1 MCHHRTVTTGPTD
14 EADDARRGRASGRA
28 LLAAEGAAGVSGE
41 VLEDLAR
48 ALHLEFDYF
57 GSMKAYE
64 RSYSAYRREGNLL
77 AAARAAR
84 TLGWFHGSVYGE
96 WAVYR
101 GWIGRAVS
109 LLEQAGAN
117 SNEHGWVLLAQ
128 AQAGGDLDDQKRL
141 YLRAIET
148 ARRCDDADL
157 ECDALA
163 SLGIMLAFSGYA
175 SEGMARL
182 DEALAVICAGEVE
195 DLSVVEGV
203 FCGLF
208 HACERSND
216 VGRAEQWLRAADDYV
231 RRRRFAAV
239 GGYCRAYYGGIL
251 TAAGRWSEAEAEFTC
266 ALNVFSGEHGQI
278 RGNVLCRLAN
288 LRLHQGRLEE
298 AGELLAGLE
307 QHEDAVRPLAALH
320 LARGE
325 PELARDLLQRT
336 LAAGGIEDAV
346 EGALLAVLV
355 DVELAAGTVEAARQA
370 VDRLSTLARSQSAPY
385 LPALAALARGKLCVV
400 IGTGDAR
407 SCLHDALRYFVQAQ
421 LPVDAA
427 RTQLEL
433 AKALAS
439 TTPAAAIAHANAA
452 LESFHRLRA
461 DRDADAASAV
471 LRSLGVAPRSG
482 VRARA
487 QLTRRESEVLELVGR
502 GLSNAEIGERLF
514 ITPKT
519 VEHHVGRILAK
530 LGLPSRARA
539 VAYAVAS
546 SDRAFGP

>member
-1 MCHHRTVTTGPTD
+1 MCHHRTVTTGPTV
-14 EADDARRGRASGRA
+14 EADDARRRRAADGT
-28 LLAAEGAAGVSGE
+28 LLAAEGAAGVSGD

-48 ALHLEFDYF
+48 ALHLEFDYL

-64 RSYSAYRREGNLL
+64 RAYSAYRREGNLL

-109 LLEQAGAN
+109 LLEQAGAH

-128 AQAGGDLDDQKRL
+128 AQAGSDLDDQKRL
-141 YLRAIET
+141 YLRAIEA
-148 ARRCDDADL
+148 ARRCGDADL

-182 DEALAVICAGEVE
+182 DEALAVICAGDVE

-208 HACERSND
+208 HACERTND

-251 TAAGRWSEAEAEFTC
+251 TAAGRWPEAEAELTC
-266 ALNVFSGEHGQI
+266 ALNVFSSEHGQI
-278 RGNVLCRLAN
+278 RGHVLCRLAN

-298 AGELLAGLE
+298 AGDLLAGLE

-325 PELARDLLQRT
+325 PELARDLLERN
-336 LAAGGIEDAV
+336 LAAGGVEDAV
-346 EGALLAVLV
+346 QGALLAVLV
-355 DVELAAGTVEAARQA
+355 DVELAVGTVEAARQA
-370 VDRLSTLARSQSAPY
+370 VDRLSTLALNQSAPY

-400 IGTGDAR
+400 TGTGDAR
-407 SCLHDALRYFVQAQ
+407 SCLHDALRYFGQAR

-439 TTPAAAIAHANAA
+439 TTPAVAIAHANAA

-471 LRSLGVAPRSG
+471 LRSLGVTSRSG
-482 VRARA
+482 VRVPG
-487 QLTRRESEVLELVGR
+487 QLTRREFEVLELVGR

>member
-1 MCHHRTVTTGPTD
+1 VCHHQTVTTGPID
-14 EADDARRGRASGRA
+14 EAHDARRGGAVGGPLPAAGGVAASGEA
-28 LLAAEGAAGVSGE
+28 
-41 VLEDLAR
+41 LEDRAR
-48 ALHLEFDYF
+48 ALHLEFDYP

-64 RSYSAYRREGNLL
+64 RAYSAYRREGKLL

-109 LLEQAGAN
+109 LLEQAGAD
-117 SNEHGWVLLAQ
+117 SNEDGWVLVAQ
-128 AQAGGDLDDQKRL
+128 AQAGSDLEDQKRL
-141 YLRAIET
+141 YLRALET
-148 ARRCDDADL
+148 ARRCGDADL
-157 ECDALA
+157 ECEALA
-163 SLGIMLAFSGYA
+163 SLGIMLAFSGYV

-182 DEALAVICAGEVE
+182 DEALAVICAGEVK

-208 HACERSND
+208 HACERTND

-231 RRRRFAAV
+231 QRCRFTAV

-251 TAAGRWSEAEAEFTC
+251 TAAGRWSEAEAELTS
-266 ALNVFSGEHGQI
+266 ALSVFSDEHGQI

-288 LRLHQGRLEE
+288 LRLQQGRVDE
-298 AGELLAGLE
+298 AGDLLVGLE
-307 QHEDAVRPLAALH
+307 QHEDAVRPLAAMY
-320 LARGE
+320 LARGD
-325 PELARDLLQRT
+325 PELARDLLERT
-336 LAAGGIEDAV
+336 LAAGGFEDAV
-346 EGALLAVLV
+346 EGALLALLV
-355 DVELAAGTVEAARQA
+355 DIELAAGAVEAAGQV
-370 VDRLSTLARSQSAPY
+370 VDRLTMLARNQSAPY
-385 LPALAALARGKLCVV
+385 LLALAALGRGKLCVV
-400 IGTGDAR
+400 TSHGDAR

-421 LPVDAA
+421 LPLDAA

-439 TTPAAAIAHANAA
+439 TTPTAAIAHANAA
-452 LESFHRLRA
+452 LDVFHRLRA
-461 DRDADAASAV
+461 DRDADAATAV
-471 LRSLGVAPRSG
+471 LRSLGVASRCG
-482 VRARA
+482 VRSRA
-487 QLTRRESEVLELVGR
+487 ELTRRETEVLELVGR

-514 ITPKT
+514 ISPKT

-539 VAYAVAS
+539 VAYALAS
-546 SDRAFGP
+546 TDRHFRP

>member
-1 MCHHRTVTTGPTD
+1 
-14 EADDARRGRASGRA
+14 
-28 LLAAEGAAGVSGE
+28 
-41 VLEDLAR
+41 
-48 ALHLEFDYF
+48 
-57 GSMKAYE
+57 
-64 RSYSAYRREGNLL
+64 
-77 AAARAAR
+77 
-84 TLGWFHGSVYGE
+84 
-96 WAVYR
+96 
-101 GWIGRAVS
+101 
-109 LLEQAGAN
+109 
-117 SNEHGWVLLAQ
+117 
-128 AQAGGDLDDQKRL
+128 
-141 YLRAIET
+141 
-148 ARRCDDADL
+148 
-157 ECDALA
+157 
-163 SLGIMLAFSGYA
+163 
-175 SEGMARL
+175 
-182 DEALAVICAGEVE
+182 
-195 DLSVVEGV
+195 
-203 FCGLF
+203 
-208 HACERSND
+208 
-216 VGRAEQWLRAADDYV
+216 
-231 RRRRFAAV
+231 
-239 GGYCRAYYGGIL
+239 
-251 TAAGRWSEAEAEFTC
+251 
-266 ALNVFSGEHGQI
+266 VFSGEHGQI
-278 RGNVLCRLAN
+278 RGHVLCRLAN

-298 AGELLAGLE
+298 AVDLLAGLE
-307 QHEDAVRPLAALH
+307 QHEDAVRPLAALR

-325 PELARDLLQRT
+325 PELARDLLERT
-336 LAAGGIEDAV
+336 LAAGGFEDAV

-370 VDRLSTLARSQSAPY
+370 VDRLSMLACNQSVPY

-400 IGTGDAR
+400 TGTGDAR
-407 SCLHDALRYFVQAQ
+407 SCLHDALRYFGQAR

-471 LRSLGVAPRSG
+471 LRSLGVAARSG
-482 VRARA
+482 VRAWA
-487 QLTRRESEVLELVGR
+487 QLTRRESEVLELVGH